1 MIGLG
6 ITLFLIAFL
15 AGLLVGVL
23 VGIATFA
30 APVNIRN
37 AILVIIGGAVNSYF
51 NIVLTAGL
59 IAFYLAI
66 SGAAPEIKAAAAEA
80 HQTGGGQA

>member
-1 MIGLG
+1 M
-6 ITLFLIAFL
+6 
-15 AGLLVGVL
+15 GVL
-23 VGIATFA
+23 VGVATFA
-30 APVNIRN
+30 VSVTVRDFIVM
-37 AILVIIGGAVNSYF
+37 ILGSAVNSYF

-80 HQTGGGQA
+80 P